1 MELIKLNARG
11 TIIQVDKSILIK
23 SNVLS
28 VWFTSIMKQNDEDYI
43 LNFSPKK
50 VHMLIDYLNDQIVD
64 IEKIRDIAD
73 YLQISL
79 DNELMTNMYENLKE
93 ENAKLLH
100 KIKILEKDNDKN
112 SLFNTIKI
120 SLIVGFERNPRLFL
134 TFITYWLSI
143 SSLIF
148 IFILYLGKIVYRY

>member
-1 MELIKLNARG
+1 
-11 TIIQVDKSILIK
+11 
-23 SNVLS
+23 
-28 VWFTSIMKQNDEDYI
+28 
-43 LNFSPKK
+43 
-50 VHMLIDYLNDQIVD
+50 
-64 IEKIRDIAD
+64 
-73 YLQISL
+73 
-79 DNELMTNMYENLKE
+79 
-93 ENAKLLH
+93 LH